1 MKTKES
7 ALRQMLLELA
17 LAADPTANRTGK
29 DDKQQK
35 DVPRAAVPVSPSL
48 ESPVQLSIQKPP
60 IQDPDYEPSN
70 KKELSNALS
79 AIGEM
84 ISDEGQLSQQLDCDV
99 HLQEARHNL
108 NLQVSEC
115 SVNLGQR
122 VKILRIQ

>member
-35 DVPRAAVPVSPSL
+35 DVPRAAVPVSPSI

-79 AIGEM
+79 TIGEM
-84 ISDEGQLSQQLDCDV
+84 IADEHVGEFYKKVIELYTEFTGEEL
-99 HLQEARHNL
+99 A
-108 NLQVSEC
+108 
-115 SVNLGQR
+115 
-122 VKILRIQ
+122 